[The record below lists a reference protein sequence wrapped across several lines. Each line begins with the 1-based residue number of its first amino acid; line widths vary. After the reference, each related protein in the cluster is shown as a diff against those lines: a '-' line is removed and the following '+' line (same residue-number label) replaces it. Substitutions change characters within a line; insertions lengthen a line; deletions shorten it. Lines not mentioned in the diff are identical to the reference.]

1 MSRSLG
7 LAALGLSAALG
18 LGVVAQPRAAAA
30 AEQVSP
36 EVIAG
41 VVTAIDRDQKLVTV
55 QSSDG
60 QTHQF
65 QAPPETLKD
74 LKVGDR
80 LEAKRR
86 PEKN

>member
-1 MSRSLG
+1 MRRSLD

-18 LGVVAQPRAAAA
+18 LGVVAQPRAAAS
-30 AEQVSP
+30 AEQASS

-41 VVTAIDRDQKLVTV
+41 VVTAIDQERRLVTV

-60 QTHQF
+60 RTHQF

>member
-1 MSRSLG
+1 MRRNLG
-7 LAALGLSAALG
+7 LAALGLAAALG
-18 LGVVAQPRAAAA
+18 WGVAPPRAALA
-30 AEQVSP
+30 AENASS

-41 VVTAIDRDQKLVTV
+41 VVTAIDHDRRLVTV

-60 QTHQF
+60 QIHQF
-65 QAPPETLKD
+65 EAPPETLKD